1 MKKLTFVLMVATLA
15 VASSCSKEKK
25 VAKSLW
31 KDGGT
36 WTVTNSSYG
45 YYSMG
50 TYNTSTQKYEDSLT
64 VASGNFND
72 AIYVFGEYDNGAL
85 EGDGTFTTA
94 DTTINFSYS
103 VYDKG
108 DFGGTK
114 GEFEL
119 SITNDTPSGGTSTQ
133 DIYDILSHD
142 ETNMTFEKKSS
153 SGWSTTPYDVT
164 HSYISITM
172 VKQ

>member
-1 MKKLTFVLMVATLA
+1 MKKLTFVLMVAVLA

-25 VAKSLW
+25 IAKALW

-36 WTVTNSSYG
+36 WTVTTSSYG

-64 VASGNFND
+64 IASGSYNGSTF
-72 AIYVFGEYDNGAL
+72 VFGEYDNAAA
-85 EGDGTFTTA
+85 EGEGTFTTA

-119 SITNDTPSGGTSTQ
+119 TMTNEPPAGGTSTQ
-133 DIYDILSHD
+133 DIYDIVSHD
-142 ETNMTFEKKSS
+142 ETNMSIEKKSS
-153 SGWSTTPYDVT
+153 SGWSTTPYEVT

-172 VKQ
+172 AKQ